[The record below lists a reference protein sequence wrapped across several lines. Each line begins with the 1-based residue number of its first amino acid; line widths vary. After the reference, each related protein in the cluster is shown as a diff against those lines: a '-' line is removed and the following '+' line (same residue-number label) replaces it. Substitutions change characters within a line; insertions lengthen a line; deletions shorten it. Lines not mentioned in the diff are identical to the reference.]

1 MRESFGSDGQP
12 GSYSDIDYTDCI
24 FMVGHN
30 MAATQ
35 TVLWSRILDRL
46 EGPDPPKLIVVDP
59 RQSETAKRATVH
71 LAPKIGTNLALLNG
85 IQHLLFKNGWINED
99 YLAEHVVGVDELAKT
114 VAESSPDVVEK
125 ITGVPAAQLKQAAEV
140 IGTTK
145 SLLSTALQGVY
156 QANQATASACQI
168 NNINLLRGLIGKAG
182 SGILQMNGQPTAQNN
197 RETGCDGEFPG
208 FRNHLNPVHMQEL
221 ADIWNIDY
229 IRCPHW
235 NEPTHVQNILNYIDK
250 STVQMLWVSGTNPLV
265 SLPNVGRVR
274 DLLTKD
280 NLFLV
285 VQDIYMTET
294 AAIADVV
301 LPAAQ
306 WGEKTGCFTNVD
318 RTVHLSHKAVDPPGE
333 AKSDLDIFLMY
344 AKRMGFK
351 DKNGNDLLPWTQPE
365 EVFNAWKKLSKG
377 RPCDYS
383 AMTYEKLTG
392 GSGIQW
398 PCNEENPY
406 GKERL
411 FTDGKFFTE
420 IDYCESFGHDLET
433 GAPYSREEYKAMDP
447 EGRAILKTCAYRPGI
462 EEPDE
467 EYPFRLSTGR
477 RVHHFHTRTKTGRT
491 QLQKACPEP
500 DIDISEEDAGSLDVK
515 TGDEVLVQSRRGQV
529 QLSVK
534 VANIEQGQTF
544 IPFHFGYFDAM
555 GGKAREANELTLGE
569 SPCLALR
576 RDFTHSLQIHGILSR
591 SSPTS
596 NLELSKSPN
605 CLLPFQAK

>member
-1 MRESFGSDGQP
+1 MRETFGSDGQP
-12 GSYSDIDYTDCI
+12 GSYADIDYTDCI

-46 EGPDPPKLIVVDP
+46 EGPEPPKLIVIDP
-59 RQSETAKRATVH
+59 RRSETAKHATVH
-71 LAPKIGTNLALLNG
+71 LAPRIGTNLALLNG
-85 IQHLLFKNGWINED
+85 IQHLMFKNGWINEN
-99 YLAEHVVGVDELAKT
+99 YLAEHVVGLDELART
-114 VAESSPDVVEK
+114 VAEFPPNVVEA
-125 ITGVPAAQLKQAAEV
+125 ITGVPATQLGRAAE
-140 IGTTK
+140 ILGKTK

-156 QANQATASACQI
+156 QSNQATASACQI

-197 RETGCDGEFPG
+197 REAGCNGEFPG
-208 FRNHLNPVHMQEL
+208 FRNHLNPAHMQEL

-229 IRCPHW
+229 IKCPHW
-235 NEPTHVQNILNYIDK
+235 NEPTHVQNLLNYISK
-250 STVQMLWVSGTNPLV
+250 GTVEMFWVSGTNPLV

-280 NLFLV
+280 DLFVV
-285 VQDIYMTET
+285 VQDIYATET
-294 AAIADVV
+294 TAIADVV

-318 RTVHLSHKAVDPPGE
+318 RTVHLSQKAVDPPGE

-351 DKNGNDLLPWTQPE
+351 DKDGNDLLPWTQPE

-411 FTDGKFFTE
+411 FADGQFFTDIE
-420 IDYCESFGHDLET
+420 YCESFGHDLET
-433 GAPYSREEYKAMDP
+433 GTPYSRDEYKAMNP
-447 EGRAILKTCAYRPGI
+447 KGRAILKACHYVPPM
-462 EEPDE
+462 EEPND

-500 DIDISEEDAGSLDVK
+500 EIVISEEDAASFGFKD
-515 TGDEVLVQSRRGQV
+515 GEEVLVQSRRGEV
-529 QLSVK
+529 QLPVR
-534 VANIEQGQTF
+534 VGDIEKGQTF
-544 IPFHFGYFDAM
+544 IPFHFGYFDAL

-569 SPCLALR
+569 RLC
-576 RDFTHSLQIHGILSR
+576 
-591 SSPTS
+591 
-596 NLELSKSPN
+596 
-605 CLLPFQAK
+605 